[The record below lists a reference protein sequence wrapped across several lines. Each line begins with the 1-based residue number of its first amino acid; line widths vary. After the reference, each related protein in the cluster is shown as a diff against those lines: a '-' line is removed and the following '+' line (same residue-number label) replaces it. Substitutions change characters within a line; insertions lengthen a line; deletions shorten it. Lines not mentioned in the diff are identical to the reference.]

1 MKEHAVNLVS
11 NLFFTKYHF
20 RKYTKYVGRARDVG
34 RRAIERG
41 KEAYNFLEGSGKVV
55 KGQSGGG
62 DLIIPSKKFVQ
73 TKLSGTPVGHRP
85 AVIEKKVKGKTL
97 YVYGTLLD
105 PRTNPRYM
113 QKYGYTDIE

>member
-1 MKEHAVNLVS
+1 LV
-11 NLFFTKYHF
+11 
-20 RKYTKYVGRARDVG
+20 
-34 RRAIERG
+34 
-41 KEAYNFLEGSGKVV
+41 
-55 KGQSGGG
+55 
-62 DLIIPSKKFVQ
+62 IPSKKFVQ

-113 QKYGYTDIE
+113 QKHGYTDIE